1 MPTPST
7 HSRFRRSALV
17 AALCVLI
24 PLTALAQVPDG
35 SSTNGSGSLPDG
47 SIIEG
52 SSSGSSTGSSTGSD
66 TGSGTNTGDGT
77 GTTSYDSPNTYN
89 LGGGTVSLATAIFN
103 GGTVTNGT
111 IDATT
116 SFTAY
121 SGSVSAQLTG
131 AGSLT
136 KSTAG
141 TLILSGGATYTGGT
155 TLTEGT
161 LQTEAGLTGDV
172 ANSASLVFAHTGDRT
187 YSGTISGTGSVTQNS
202 GILRLSSAQTYTGTT
217 TINGGYFVLPGTVDQ
232 GLSASTTV
240 HIANGA
246 NFDLSNRETTIAGLT
261 GSGVVYS
268 FGGDSGH
275 LIVNLAWN
283 QNQTFSGSLGGGY
296 AAFALTKTGGGK
308 LTLSGTNTN
317 TGNITVSAGTL
328 VVDGSVAA
336 PVYVASGATLGGS
349 GSFTNFAQI
358 TAGAHL
364 APGNSPGTITFTNN
378 LSLEAGAVLDFEL
391 GTISDLILVNGGT
404 LFGSASTGGITLNLS
419 DAGGFGPATYTLFDF
434 TGATLSDFD
443 LTDFTIGSSPA
454 GYTYSLAFAGNT
466 LALTAAT
473 AVPEPATVALGLGLA
488 GLVAVL
494 VRRRRLVRS

>member
-7 HSRFRRSALV
+7 LSRFRRSAFI

-24 PLTALAQVPDG
+24 PLTALASVPDG
-35 SSTNGSGSLPDG
+35 SSTNGGGSVPDG
-47 SIIEG
+47 SSTDG
-52 SSSGSSTGSSTGSD
+52 SVPDGSSTNGG
-66 TGSGTNTGDGT
+66 GT

-131 AGSLT
+131 TGSLI

-155 TLTEGT
+155 TITEGT
-161 LQTEAGLTGDV
+161 LQTNAGLSGNV
-172 ANSASLVFAHTGDRT
+172 ANSGNLTFAHTNDYA

-202 GILRLSSAQTYTGTT
+202 GILRLSSAQTYTGAT

-240 HIANGA
+240 HVANGA

-261 GSGVVYS
+261 GGGTVYS
-268 FGGDSGH
+268 FGGDAGH
-275 LIVNLAWN
+275 LTVNLASN
-283 QNQTFSGSLGGGY
+283 ENQTFSGSLGGGF
-296 AAFALTKTGGGK
+296 AGFALTKTGGGK

-336 PVYVASGATLGGS
+336 PVFVASGATLGGS
-349 GSFTNFAQI
+349 CSFTNFAQI

-364 APGNSPGTITFTNN
+364 TPGNSPGTITFTNS
-378 LSLEAGAVLDFEL
+378 LALEAGAVLDFEL
-391 GTISDLILVNGGT
+391 GTISDLILVTGGT
-404 LFGSASTGGITLNLS
+404 LFGPSSGTVTLNLTDS
-419 DAGGFGPATYTLFDF
+419 GGFGAATYLLING

-443 LTDFTIGSSPA
+443 ATDFAIGTAPS
-454 GYTYSLAFAGNT
+454 GWNYVFGLNGNN
-466 LALTAAT
+466 LELTVS
-473 AVPEPATVALGLGLA
+473 AVPEPATYAALTGLAALGLA
-488 GLVAVL
+488 FW
-494 VRRRRLVRS
+494 RRRRRPAR